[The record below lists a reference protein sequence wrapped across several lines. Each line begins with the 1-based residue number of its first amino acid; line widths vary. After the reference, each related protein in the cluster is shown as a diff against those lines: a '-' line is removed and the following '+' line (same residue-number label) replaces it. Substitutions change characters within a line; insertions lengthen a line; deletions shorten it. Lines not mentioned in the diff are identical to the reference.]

1 MFTGLIEA
9 IGQIVA
15 VRDTAS
21 GRTMTIA
28 ASLGD
33 PWVEGES
40 VAVNGVC
47 LTVQAARDEVFEA
60 HVSPETLRVTTL
72 GRTRPGQGVNL
83 ERPLKADGR
92 IGGHFVLGHVD
103 GIGTVRR
110 VEPQGE
116 SFWLD
121 IDIPAALLP
130 LVVLKGSIA
139 IDGISLTVARLTGT
153 TVGVQIVP
161 HTWTHT
167 QLASAR
173 PGDGVNVEVDV
184 IGKYVQRLVHGAPS

>member
-1 MFTGLIEA
+1 MFTGLIES

-15 VRDTAS
+15 VRDTAT

-28 ASLGD
+28 ASLD
-33 PWVEGES
+33 QPWVEGDS

-47 LTVQAARDEVFEA
+47 LTVQTGRDEVFEA

-72 GRTRPGQGVNL
+72 GRTKPGQGVNL

-92 IGGHFVLGHVD
+92 LGGHFVLGHVD
-103 GIGTVRR
+103 GIGTLRR

-116 SFWLD
+116 SVWLD
-121 IDIPAALLP
+121 VDLPEALLS

-139 IDGISLTVARLTGT
+139 IDGISLTVARLNGA

-167 QLASAR
+167 TLASLRA
-173 PGDGVNVEVDV
+173 GDGVNIEVDV
-184 IGKYVQRLVHGAPS
+184 IGKYVQRLVRGAQS